1 MAEGNKLVLIASGF
15 EVPVI
20 ASETA
25 MDLVCTGLDV
35 SFTAAVN
42 LKVPLAVA
50 FPSTRP
56 LALRIRPAGRLP
68 EVTDH
73 LYGFVPPDAMID

>member
-1 MAEGNKLVLIASGF
+1 MPLFVITNVEELI
-15 EVPVI
+15 V
-20 ASETA
+20 SETA
-25 MDLVCTGLDV
+25 TDLVCTGLDA
-35 SFTAAVN
+35 SFTVAVN

-56 LALRIRPAGRLP
+56 LALRIRPVGRLP

-73 LYGFVPPDAMID
+73 LYGLVPPVAMSD